1 MVSANRTESEES
13 MTEQDFLALGKSIF
27 RLDEL
32 LGEEKSSADLMA
44 DANCVMM
51 QVFVQSDRHTFIDRL
66 ADAMVD
72 LSESRRHA
80 VRALFKT
87 HLIVMH
93 EQ

>member
-13 MTEQDFLALGKSIF
+13 MTEQDFLLLGKSIF
-27 RLDEL
+27 HLDNL
-32 LGEEKSSADLMA
+32 LAEEKESTSAMA
-44 DANCVMM
+44 DANRVMM

-87 HLIVMH
+87 HLIVMN